1 MKVLRVE
8 GVFSSHPAALH
19 LLLGDAREV
28 SEAGVVLAVAKG
40 STSRR
45 HGGLSLMNVTVSQ

>member
-1 MKVLRVE
+1 MLRVE